1 MFSILVFVINLIA
14 RLLTLLLI
22 IHVVLTYFMSPFHPI
37 RNRIDRIIVP
47 LLNPIRKIL
56 PSMGM
61 YDFSPLV
68 FILLIEIIRLILIT
82 MFSSLK

>member
-1 MFSILVFVINLIA
+1 MFSILAFVINLIA

-82 MFSSLK
+82 IFSSLK